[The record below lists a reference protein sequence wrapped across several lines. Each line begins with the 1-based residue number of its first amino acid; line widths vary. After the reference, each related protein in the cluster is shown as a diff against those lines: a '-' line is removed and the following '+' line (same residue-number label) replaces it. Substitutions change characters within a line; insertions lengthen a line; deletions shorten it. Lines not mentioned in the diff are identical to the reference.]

1 MPTTTSQENSLLQG
15 TLDLLILKTLSWGPR
30 HGYAIARWIEEIT
43 DDSLQVQ
50 EGSLYP
56 ALYRLKQRRWVWV
69 SWGRS
74 ELGRRIKLYEL
85 TTDGRAQ
92 LKALISQWDRCVV
105 TMAKVLEATR

>member
-1 MPTTTSQENSLLQG
+1 MPSSPPPDNALLQG

-30 HGYAIARWIEEIT
+30 HGYAIARWIEETT

-56 ALYRLKQRRWVWV
+56 ALYRLKQRRLVSV

-85 TTDGRAQ
+85 TVDGRAQ
-92 LKALISQWDRCVV
+92 LKSLAQQWDRCVV
-105 TMAKVLEATR
+105 TMAKVLGATR